1 MIVPMHKYSFLIYH
15 KEYDDFL
22 RNLQGLGALHVI
34 EKAGGITE
42 KIKKDYQL
50 VKQLDNIIKFLE
62 KRDQEQTQETSG
74 ADSLEIIQNIVEK
87 RKKLEELDQDL
98 ANAQKEIHNV
108 LPWGEFSNDLIARLK
123 KDNYHIRFF
132 VTSKK
137 KFTPE
142 IFDEYYGEIIST
154 IGNQIYFIIIQ
165 RGDEELI
172 VDAEEVKKPE
182 NPPSA
187 IEHRIK
193 NTEQLIDLINQEL
206 DQLAGT
212 CLPMLKRRKESIT
225 TKLELE
231 RVNLHTVD
239 EAAEKMKILEG
250 WVPATKKEQIDDFL
264 DRNNILYFVEKPEK
278 KDQIPVLLKNN
289 RFSKLFEPIGELFS
303 LPNYFEL
310 DLTIYFAP
318 FFMLFF
324 GFCLGDAGYGLLFL
338 IGAGIYKLKAEK
350 SIKPLLSLIQWLG
363 AATIIFGIVSGTFF
377 GINLIDTDIKLLEGY
392 QSIFLN
398 PDNMFNLALILGGL
412 QIVFGVVVKAVN
424 QIKQFGF
431 MHALA
436 TIGWL
441 IILIGSGIYVG
452 LSKFQIIEANDIILY
467 TILSLGGFLII
478 FFSDVQAGIPARIGK
493 GIWDIYSTVTGI
505 FGDLLS
511 YIRLF
516 ALGLSSAILGFVI
529 NDIAL
534 QILGS
539 SKVFGPV
546 FFVIFL
552 LLGHGLNILISSLG
566 SFVHPMRLTFVEF
579 YKNAGFAGG
588 GKAYK
593 PFQ

>member
-1 MIVPMHKYSFLIYH
+1 MIISMHKYSFLVYH
-15 KEYDDFL
+15 KEYDSFL
-22 RNLQGLGALHVI
+22 KNLQGLGALHVI
-34 EKAGGITE
+34 EKAGEVDENTRN
-42 KIKKDYQL
+42 KYLL
-50 VKQLDNIIKFLE
+50 VNQIDEIIKFLE
-62 KRDQEQTQETSG
+62 KRGQEQTDEASG
-74 ADSLEIIQNIVEK
+74 GDPSEIIQHILEK
-87 RKKLEELDQDL
+87 QKQLEQLHQDL
-98 ANAQKEIHNV
+98 VNAKKAFQNV
-108 LPWGEFSNDLIARLK
+108 LPWGEFSNDLIAKLK
-123 KDNYHIRFF
+123 EENYHIRFF

-137 KFTPE
+137 KFSPE
-142 IFDEYYGEIIST
+142 LFDEYYGEIIST
-154 IGNQIYFIIIQ
+154 IGNQVYFIIIQ

-172 VDAEEVKKPE
+172 VDAEEVKQPD
-182 NPPSA
+182 NPPA
-187 IEHRIK
+187 ALEERMK
-193 NTEQLIDLINQEL
+193 KTTQLIDLTNQDL
-206 DQLAGT
+206 DQLART
-212 CLPMLKRRKESIT
+212 CIPMLQRKKESIT
-225 TKLELE
+225 AALEYEKVTL
-231 RVNLHTVD
+231 NTVD
-239 EAAEKMKILEG
+239 EADEKMKVLEG
-250 WVPATKKEQIDDFL
+250 WVPVTKKAHIDDFL
-264 DRNNILYFVEKPEK
+264 DRESILYFVEKPEK
-278 KDQIPVLLKNN
+278 KDQVPVLLKNN

-310 DLTIYFAP
+310 DLTVYFAP
-318 FFMLFF
+318 FFMMFF

-338 IGAGIYKLKAEK
+338 IGAGLYKLQASK

-363 AATIIFGIVSGTFF
+363 AATVLFGIISGTFF
-377 GINLIDTDIKLLEGY
+377 GINLIDADIELLESY
-392 QSIFLN
+392 KSTFLD
-398 PDNMFNLALILGGL
+398 PDKMFNLALILGGL
-412 QIVFGVVVKAVN
+412 QIIFGVTVKAAN

-436 TIGWL
+436 TVGWL
-441 IILIGSGIYVG
+441 IILIGSGIYLL
-452 LSKFQIIEANDIILY
+452 LSEYNIIEANSIVLY
-467 TILSLGGFLII
+467 TILSLGAFLII
-478 FFSDVQAGIPARIGK
+478 FFSDIRASVPARIGK

-539 SKVFGPV
+539 SKVLGPI